1 MIVSGTSIEGR
12 IRRVVGA
19 LCLALATGAPT
30 PSGAQVPPNPA
41 DTLRAALDRSRAL
54 EDSAALAEA
63 ENAYG
68 LLHWNQ
74 ARYDSAVAHLQEAR
88 SIWTA
93 LNDSVGLGRVNN
105 NLGAAHYQWGN
116 LEPALESFLRA
127 LSVRRA
133 LGDDRGVS
141 LVLSNMGLTFRDWGL
156 FERAREAMQEAV
168 ATGDQAGDPFVRG
181 YARNNLGLVLL
192 AMGDLAGARAAF
204 QESLVIYET
213 PDPRITPAQAR
224 SGWGLNTHGLARV
237 HLAEGDARRTVTILE
252 ELFGGSPEDARTG
265 RQAQALVDLGL
276 AYQATGATDRAVR
289 ILELALELSREAGQ
303 RTLTLDALDGLS
315 RVHQVRGEPVA
326 ALAYLRRHESLRD
339 SLVTQSGALQIAALE
354 QRAEAERQALENRDL
369 REDQRVR
376 EAVIAR
382 QRMGFVLGAGILAV
396 FLLLAGTL
404 VHFNRQEKARQ
415 RLLAAANQALEE
427 TNRELREALSEVRTL
442 KGLIPIC
449 ARCKKVRDDRGFWE
463 SVESYISSR
472 SDALFSHGICNDCGP
487 ELYGEDWAAPEEEQA
502 EGSSRL

>member
-1 MIVSGTSIEGR
+1 VIVSGTSIEGR

-354 QRAEAERQALENRDL
+354 QRAEAERQADHIGRCRVPAGEARMKAKVALQPRHAVRHSDHEQT
-369 REDQRVR
+369 EDNYDRAADDVGFVAVLQQQLAKQSGARTKCNEHR
-376 EAVIAR
+376 AEAEHEQSAQYGRTDSAAVIGAR
-382 QRMGFVLGAGILAV
+382 AHGVRR
-396 FLLLAGTL
+396 LAGD
-404 VHFNRQEKARQ
+404 
-415 RLLAAANQALEE
+415 
-427 TNRELREALSEVRTL
+427 
-442 KGLIPIC
+442 
-449 ARCKKVRDDRGFWE
+449 VRDVRRD
-463 SVESYISSR
+463 
-472 SDALFSHGICNDCGP
+472 
-487 ELYGEDWAAPEEEQA
+487 
-502 EGSSRL
+502 